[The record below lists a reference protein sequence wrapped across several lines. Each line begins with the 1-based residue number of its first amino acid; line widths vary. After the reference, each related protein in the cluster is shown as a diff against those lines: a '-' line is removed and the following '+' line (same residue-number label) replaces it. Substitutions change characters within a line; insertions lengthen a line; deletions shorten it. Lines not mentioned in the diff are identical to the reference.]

1 MNTFLKKSVI
11 SLLVLVHGFAATAAI
26 AASEAKIVAWEALQ
40 PPPVIE
46 DNPFDRLSDEQ
57 RDVMRQIALGQ
68 LMEER
73 GIAPKT
79 ASGQSLRALKAK
91 LHAQGLDAD
100 ALLAQRKVIAEQR
113 RNAAESGVPALEG
126 QQVLLTGYLVPAVP
140 DGNPSTEFLLVPW
153 VGACSH
159 TAPAPPNQTVRIHT
173 PQPLALQKAYQ
184 AAQVQGPL
192 QLKKQA
198 IDVFAVDGSLRM
210 HAVYAMEAS
219 AIAVSPA
226 RLTAP

>member
-1 MNTFLKKSVI
+1 MDTLLKKSVI
-11 SLLVLVHGFAATAAI
+11 SFLLLAHVFVATAAI
-26 AASEAKIVAWEALQ
+26 AASEAEIVAWEALQ
-40 PPPVIE
+40 PPPVTE

-73 GIAPKT
+73 GITPKT
-79 ASGQSLRALKAK
+79 ASSQSLRALKAK
-91 LHAQGLDAD
+91 LQLQGLDAD

-113 RNAAESGVPALEG
+113 RNAAESGVPDMEG
-126 QQVLLTGYLVPAVP
+126 QQVLLTGYLVPVVP

-159 TAPAPPNQTVRIHT
+159 TTPAPPNQTVRVHT
-173 PQPLALQKAYQ
+173 SQPLILQKAYQ
-184 AAQVQGPL
+184 AAQVQGSL
-192 QLKKQA
+192 QLKTQA
-198 IDVFAVDGSLRM
+198 IDVFAVDGMLRM
-210 HAVYAMEAS
+210 HAVYAMDAS